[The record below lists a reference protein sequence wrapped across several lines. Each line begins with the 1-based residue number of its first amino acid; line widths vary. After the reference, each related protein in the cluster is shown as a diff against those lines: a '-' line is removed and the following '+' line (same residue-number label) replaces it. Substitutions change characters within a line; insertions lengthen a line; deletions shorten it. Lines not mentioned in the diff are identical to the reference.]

1 MSFAKLS
8 LAPSRRPSWVRF
20 AVSLE
25 AFPRL
30 LASRVRAR
38 ERPLLVFESL
48 LLKGAVGFL
57 CLFPALIFGASVSN
71 IAEQFVLFA
80 GAITAAAVVWAKV
93 IRPLIQG
100 VNKLNDAYQAA
111 LKAEIEIRGIK
122 QDLDEIK
129 ESLNGRS

>member
-30 LASRVRAR
+30 LASRVRAG
-38 ERPLLVFESL
+38 ERPFLFESL

-57 CLFPALIFGASVSN
+57 CLFPAFIFGASVTN
-71 IAEQFVLFA
+71 VAEQFVLFA

-111 LKAEIEIRGIK
+111 LQAEREIRGIK
-122 QDLDEIK
+122 DDLDEIK
-129 ESLNGRS
+129 EKLNGS

>member
-1 MSFAKLS
+1 MSLAKLS
-8 LAPSRRPSWVRF
+8 LAPSRRPSWVRL

-30 LASRVRAR
+30 LASRVRAG
-38 ERPLLVFESL
+38 ERPLFNMFESL
-48 LLKGAVGFL
+48 LLKGAVAFL
-57 CLFPALIFGASVSN
+57 CLFPTLIFGASISN
-71 IAEQFVLFA
+71 VTEQFVLFA

-111 LKAEIEIRGIK
+111 LQAEREIRGIK
-122 QDLDEIK
+122 DDLDEIK
-129 ESLNGRS
+129 EKLNAS

>member
-30 LASRVRAR
+30 LASRVRAG
-38 ERPLLVFESL
+38 ERPLLFESL

-57 CLFPALIFGASVSN
+57 CLFPAFIFGASVTN
-71 IAEQFVLFA
+71 VAEQFVLFA

-111 LKAEIEIRGIK
+111 LQAEREIRGIK
-122 QDLDEIK
+122 DDLDEIK
-129 ESLNGRS
+129 EKLNGS

>member
-1 MSFAKLS
+1 M
-8 LAPSRRPSWVRF
+8 
-20 AVSLE
+20 
-25 AFPRL
+25 
-30 LASRVRAR
+30 
-38 ERPLLVFESL
+38 FESL

-57 CLFPALIFGASVSN
+57 CLFPAFIFGASVSN
-71 IAEQFVLFA
+71 VAEQFVLFA

-122 QDLDEIK
+122 EDLDEIK

>member
-8 LAPSRRPSWVRF
+8 LAPSRRPSWVRL

-30 LASRVRAR
+30 LASRVRAG
-38 ERPLLVFESL
+38 ERPLLFESL

-57 CLFPALIFGASVSN
+57 CLFPAFIFGASVTN
-71 IAEQFVLFA
+71 VAEQFVLFA

-111 LKAEIEIRGIK
+111 LQAEREIRGIK
-122 QDLDEIK
+122 DDLDEIK
-129 ESLNGRS
+129 EKLNGS